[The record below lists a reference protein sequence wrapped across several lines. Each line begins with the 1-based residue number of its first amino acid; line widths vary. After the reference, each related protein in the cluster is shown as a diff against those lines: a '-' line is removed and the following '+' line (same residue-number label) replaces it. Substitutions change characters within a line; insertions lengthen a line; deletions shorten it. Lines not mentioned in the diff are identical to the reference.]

1 MAHRVN
7 RTHKYYF
14 HSSQGVQA
22 EDGRRERLGE
32 YIHPEL
38 NQEIEFFGG
47 NYSFLEEGKLS
58 YERKEVLYLLGTA
71 AVESSCCGRG
81 GCAFIKVPGYVLSW
95 KKGWSESGRPISEV
109 ERIVS
114 EENQAAIRRV
124 LQEKFPGFQQVEFL

>member
-1 MAHRVN
+1 M
-7 RTHKYYF
+7 
-14 HSSQGVQA
+14 
-22 EDGRRERLGE
+22 GE

-58 YERKEVLYLLGTA
+58 YEGKEVLYLLGTA

-95 KKGWSESGRPISEV
+95 NKGRSESGQPISEV
-109 ERIVS
+109 ERIAS
-114 EENQAAIRRV
+114 EEDQTAIRRI
-124 LQEKFPGFQQVEFL
+124 LQEKFPGFRQVEFL